1 MEGPLGLGLKKERRF
16 KPILPRAGFFA
27 GMAGLGWSRVTGAV
41 TVGSAGAGVPGATT
55 ELGGAT
61 GILFAGAV
69 PAKEGVTG
77 TLGGAGGG
85 GAIGVDATRCGIDG
99 GLP

>member
-1 MEGPLGLGLKKERRF
+1 MEGPLDLRWNRDNKLN
-16 KPILPRAGFFA
+16 PPLP
-27 GMAGLGWSRVTGAV
+27 AGLACNFVPAVTG
-41 TVGSAGAGVPGATT
+41 GSAGAGVPGATT

-85 GAIGVDATRCGIDG
+85 GAIGLDATRCGIDG

>member
-1 MEGPLGLGLKKERRF
+1 MEGPLDLRWNRDNKLN
-16 KPILPRAGFFA
+16 PPLP
-27 GMAGLGWSRVTGAV
+27 AGLAGRVAGLACNFVPAV

-85 GAIGVDATRCGIDG
+85 GAIGLDATRCGTGG